1 MYVVLN
7 RLRQYKEGVKKYFSY
22 LCCLKKNTSVSV
34 SNYQRLHHILVAS
47 DMHGLI
53 LYFFLFHHNLV
64 YLFVFRFLKIGRWWL
79 LGNCGDKRRQ
89 R

>member
-22 LCCLKKNTSVSV
+22 SCCLKNNTSVSV

-47 DMHGLI
+47 GMHDLI
-53 LYFFLFHHNLV
+53 LYSFLVSSQFS
-64 YLFVFRFLKIGRWWL
+64 LFVCFLL
-79 LGNCGDKRRQ
+79 S
-89 R
+89 